1 MPNENEVDKFFAD
14 LPTEDKTVQDI
25 FNDNPAPTEPTEPKE
40 LEAEEGVESRKN
52 RHHRRLEEAL
62 QRERESNIAL
72 NERIKVL
79 AEVDKRVAQ
88 PSNDDVPAEWIALM
102 GDSPEAQKAWKL
114 QQNFL
119 QQAVEK
125 GKQEAIEALESRRR
139 AEIEAEREAE
149 QLIDSELE
157 RLEDTFNVDLTSNSP
172 AARKARTEYLDLL
185 EKISPKNESG
195 SVSDY
200 ADFHS
205 TFELYQ
211 KTRTTDKPDNSQRKQ
226 LADRSMQRPSGSPTA
241 SNGDVDATEKYL
253 NSIGIKTR
261 L

>member
-14 LPTEDKTVQDI
+14 LPTEDKKEQDI
-25 FNDNPAPTEPTEPKE
+25 FDTNPAPTEPTEPKE
-40 LEAEEGVESRKN
+40 PVADEGEEGRKN
-52 RHHRRLEEAL
+52 RRHRRLEEAL

-79 AEVDKRVAQ
+79 AEVDKRIAQ
-88 PSNDDVPAEWIALM
+88 PSDADVPAEWIALM
-102 GDSPEAQKAWKL
+102 GDSPEALKAWKL

-119 QQAVEK
+119 LQAVEK
-125 GKQEAIEALESRRR
+125 GKQEAIEALEARRR

-149 QLIDSELE
+149 QLIDSKLE
-157 RLEDTFNVDLTSNSP
+157 EIEDTFNVDLTSNSP

-195 SVSDY
+195 SVTDY

-211 KTRTTDKPDNSQRKQ
+211 KTRSTEKPDNSQRKQ
-226 LADRSMQRPSGSPTA
+226 IADRSMQRPSSAPSA
-241 SNGDVDATEKYL
+241 SNGDTDATEKYL
-253 NSIGIKTR
+253 QSIGIKTR